1 MAITTYAELK
11 TAIAN
16 ELDRSDISAEI
27 IDFITLAESYFMHG
41 GMSGSEP
48 LRVREME
55 LEADISVGS
64 NVYALPSDYLGAID
78 VTAKTSPLR
87 QLDVI
92 SKRAA
97 NNLYATRTSGYP
109 NHYFVVGSNI
119 TVLPYTSAD
128 IELTYYQTLP
138 ALSDAN
144 TSNWLLAKMPNLYLR
159 AALMEAGIFL
169 RDEALAAPM
178 KALTDSYIST
188 LNNASDAAR
197 FANGSM
203 VPTEQ
208 WA

>member
-27 IDFITLAESYFMHG
+27 IDFITLAESYIHHG
-41 GMSGSEP
+41 GRGGDP
-48 LRVREME
+48 LRGREME
-55 LEADISVGS
+55 TEASISVAA
-64 NVYALPSDYLGAID
+64 NVYALPSDYLGVID

-97 NNLYATRTSGYP
+97 NDIYATRTTGYP
-109 NHYFVVGSNI
+109 NHYYVVGSNI

-128 IELTYYQTLP
+128 IELTYYQEIP
-138 ALSDAN
+138 ALADDN

-159 AALMEAGIFL
+159 ASLMEAGIFL
-169 RDEALAAPM
+169 RDDALAAPM
-178 KALTDSYIST
+178 KALTDSYIDT
-188 LNNASDAAR
+188 LNASYDTAR

>member
-16 ELDRSDISAEI
+16 ELDRSDLTSEI

-41 GMSGSEP
+41 GRDGGEP

-55 LEADISVGS
+55 FEADLTAAS
-64 NVYALPSDYLGAID
+64 NVYTLPTDYLGAID
-78 VTAKTSPLR
+78 VTATTSPLR
-87 QLDVI
+87 QLDMI

-97 NNLYATRTSGYP
+97 NNLYAIRSGGYP
-109 NHYFVVGSNI
+109 NHYFVVGSNL
-119 TVLPYTSAD
+119 TALPYTSAD
-128 IELTYYQTLP
+128 IELTYYQILP

-169 RDEALAAPM
+169 RDDALAAPM

-188 LNNASDAAR
+188 LNNSYDAAR